1 MYGFMYVQYVCMY
14 AFIHA
19 CMYCIYIYI
28 YIYIYTLYIYSI
40 YLYIYTVYIY
50 VYIHIYIYICACVCG
65 EKGSRSDV
73 NLVINL
79 DIQLKKMGVRR
90 CQCANEGQV
99 GRGVGR

>member
-28 YIYIYTLYIYSI
+28 YTLYIYTI
-40 YLYIYTVYIY
+40 YIFIY
-50 VYIHIYIYICACVCG
+50 IYIYICACVCG

>member
-1 MYGFMYVQYVCMY
+1 MYSMYVCMHSSM
-14 AFIHA
+14 HA
-19 CMYCIYIYI
+19 CTV
-28 YIYIYTLYIYSI
+28 YIYTLYIYSI
-40 YLYIYTVYIY
+40 YIYINTVYIC
-50 VYIHIYIYICACVCG
+50 IYIYICACVCG